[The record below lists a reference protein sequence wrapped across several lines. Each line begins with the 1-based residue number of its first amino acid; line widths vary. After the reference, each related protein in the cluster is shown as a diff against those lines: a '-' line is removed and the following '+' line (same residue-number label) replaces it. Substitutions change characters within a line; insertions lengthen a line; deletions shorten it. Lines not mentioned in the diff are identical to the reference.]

1 MSTEAKRILIV
12 EDEPKLAQVLAEY
25 LQQSGFRAHIL
36 DNGLAVIPWV
46 REQCPDLIILDLM
59 LPGKDGIEIFREL
72 RAFSRI
78 PVIMATARVDEIDR
92 LLGLELGADD
102 YLCKPYSPRELIAR
116 LKNVLRRATHSPQ
129 EQAEASGIQVD
140 SGRMEV
146 IVNAHKLDVTPVE
159 FRLFQYL
166 FEHPGR
172 VYSRS
177 QLLDCIYTDGRI
189 VTDRVVDSHIK
200 NLRRKLN
207 EAMPE
212 QELIQSI
219 YGIGY
224 KLDF

>member
-1 MSTEAKRILIV
+1 MTHVTATV
-12 EDEPKLAQVLAEY
+12 PTA
-25 LQQSGFRAHIL
+25 
-36 DNGLAVIPWV
+36 NGGKYV
-46 REQCPDLIILDLM
+46 RQ
-59 LPGKDGIEIFREL
+59 
-72 RAFSRI
+72 
-78 PVIMATARVDEIDR
+78 
-92 LLGLELGADD
+92 
-102 YLCKPYSPRELIAR
+102 LCK
-116 LKNVLRRATHSPQ
+116 HW
-129 EQAEASGIQVD
+129 
-140 SGRMEV
+140 
-146 IVNAHKLDVTPVE
+146 AHKLDVTPVE

>member
-1 MSTEAKRILIV
+1 MSFEAKHILVV
-12 EDEPKLAQVLAEY
+12 EDEPKLAQVLIEY
-25 LQQSGFRAHIL
+25 LEQSRFRAHRL

-72 RAFSRI
+72 RMFSPI

-102 YLCKPYSPRELIAR
+102 YLCKPYSPRELLAR
-116 LKNVLRRATHSPQ
+116 VKNILRRMNQPLQ
-129 EQAEASGIQVD
+129 EQIAASGIQVNAE
-140 SGRMEV
+140 RLEV
-146 IVNAHKLDVTPVE
+146 MINGHKLDVTPVE
-159 FRLFQYL
+159 FRLFQHM

-177 QLLDCIYTDGRI
+177 QLLDHIYTDRR
-189 VTDRVVDSHIK
+189 VVSDRVVDSHIK

-219 YGIGY
+219 YGMGY
-224 KLDF
+224 KLEL